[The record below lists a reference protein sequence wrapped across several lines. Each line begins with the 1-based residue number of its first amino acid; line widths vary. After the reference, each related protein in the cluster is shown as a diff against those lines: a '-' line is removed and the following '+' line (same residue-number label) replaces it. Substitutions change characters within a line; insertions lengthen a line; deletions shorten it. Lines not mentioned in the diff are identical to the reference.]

1 MKYTRICACITAVA
15 ALISLACC
23 KPTEK
28 NYRLAYELAQQKARE
43 NLDDAEYAMMLEE
56 EQPPLVHAGD
66 DSIRARTLP
75 LMWQYSPQS
84 LDSGRRADPLRY
96 NLAVG
101 MYTML
106 TNAKAHADKL
116 CRFSQKLFYRSCPA
130 FEHILFIYHIGKQ
143 NRQCNRNHIGCRY
156 INPKKI
162 SLRRIRSYIH
172 QRSTCAEKYI
182 TNPFIPKY
190 LP

>member
-1 MKYTRICACITAVA
+1 MKYTRICAGITAVA

-106 TNAKAHADKL
+106 TNAKAHADNLVAKGWHSVV
-116 CRFSQKLFYRSCPA
+116 FRSG
-130 FEHILFIYHIGKQ
+130 GKPSYYVVAM
-143 NRQCNRNHIGCRY
+143 RSDSLDRVATEARRY
-156 INPKKI
+156 IRENPNGI
-162 SLRRIRSYIH
+162 VGMREPVAIMPRR
-172 QRSTCAEKYI
+172 
-182 TNPFIPKY
+182 
-190 LP
+190 